1 MKIILSLVKF
11 FRNRRHFVSLDVTC
25 GAKQRDAEEVY
36 LHNEVKKLG
45 RAERRAGG
53 LLKKL
58 ETVL

>member
-1 MKIILSLVKF
+1 M
-11 FRNRRHFVSLDVTC
+11 SLDVTC
-25 GAKQRDAEEVY
+25 GAKQRDAEVY

>member
-11 FRNRRHFVSLDVTC
+11 FRNRWHFVSLDVTC

-45 RAERRAGG
+45 RAE
-53 LLKKL
+53 
-58 ETVL
+58 